1 MILLIDSAN
10 EPSTPSLEGALCS
23 MCKHL
28 KAVYLWASTP
38 VSGGACKS
46 LMALKWGGGG
56 LKALC
61 FESWTCR
68 LCFGNAQWGW
78 QFVYIREADPI
89 AEWNV
94 ALAEKE
100 QSTCWFPL
108 IHGRKRCMIKWRL
121 VKKIFISSAKD
132 FFLYDFKWRCKT
144 AYLIKKLSFFRVL
157 H

>member
-1 MILLIDSAN
+1 M
-10 EPSTPSLEGALCS
+10 SLPLP
-23 MCKHL
+23 
-28 KAVYLWASTP
+28 LWRERCAPCVNIWRLFICGLQPLSQE
-38 VSGGACKS
+38 ACES
-46 LMALKWGGGG
+46 LVALKWGGGG
-56 LKALC
+56 RLKALC

-108 IHGRKRCMIKWRL
+108 ILGRKRCMIKWRL

-144 AYLIKKLSFFRVL
+144 AYLIKKLSFFLVL